1 MLRFVEA
8 FDCGRETILVLEYL
22 EGGELFERIVDEEN
36 ELLESDCCFYLRQ
49 ICGVKVK
56 SSAVCVN
63 FVFSMRLTKST
74 QSNLV
79 EFLTPEHCLQ
89 ASFQNLIF
97 LSHRPFPCLLE

>member
-1 MLRFVEA
+1 MYIRLYSEMLRFVEA

-63 FVFSMRLTKST
+63 FVFPGIAISPLEK
-74 QSNLV
+74 
-79 EFLTPEHCLQ
+79 
-89 ASFQNLIF
+89 
-97 LSHRPFPCLLE
+97 HRPSRY